1 MDNALGQP
9 QTIVLL
15 GGTSEIGLAIVRE
28 LLSPTT
34 RAVVLACRDI
44 DSGERAAA
52 GLRHHSLSVD
62 VVQFDATDTDSHSE
76 IVRKLSAKHSDID
89 VAIIAFALL
98 GEGAVTTVDQ
108 AAAVEI
114 AQVNFTGV
122 VSTTISL
129 ANQMRQQGHG
139 SIVMLSSVAGE
150 RVRRHNPVYGGTK
163 AGIDGFAQGFGDAL
177 ADDGVH
183 MLVVRPG
190 FVRTRMTAGLKP
202 APFSTTAEKVAVATV
217 QALRARRRMV
227 WVPGTLR
234 PVFSVLR
241 HLPGPVWRRLPLG

>member
-9 QTIVLL
+9 QTIILL

-34 RAVVLACRDI
+34 RTVVLACRDI
-44 DSGERAAA
+44 DAGERAAA

-62 VVQFDATDTDSHSE
+62 VVRFDAIDTDSHAQLA
-76 IVRKLSAKHSDID
+76 RNLSANYGDID

-114 AQVNFTGV
+114 AQVNF
-122 VSTTISL
+122 
-129 ANQMRQQGHG
+129 
-139 SIVMLSSVAGE
+139 MLSSVAGE

-177 ADDGVH
+177 TDDGVH

-190 FVRTRMTAGLKP
+190 FVRTRMTAGLKA
-202 APFSTTAEKVAVATV
+202 APFSTTPEKVAVATV
-217 QALRARRRMV
+217 KALRARRRMV
-227 WVPGTLR
+227 WVPATLR